1 MLINTVLL
9 FLQSALPIFII
20 ISLLLLRF
28 TATSETLVTNK
39 NLSVIIVL
47 AISLVFLLSQYME
60 ITSQLFDGKG
70 TELIFSF
77 GFILIYFCSALL
89 FLFDNKDRFIKVKK
103 TLALVVFLLVF
114 SLHGLHFILYLTSY
128 WAQSSP
134 FESSGFE
141 ASAFESLFIGII
153 LAVGI
158 CVSFAILLYFLLRY
172 SDASIH
178 IKTSCYFLLFFA
190 TGQLMQSIVLL
201 QQVDVLPLSSIIW
214 NSTSLIA
221 EKSELGQLFRVLF
234 GYETTPSFMQ
244 LITYLTAFIVPVFIS
259 KSRCFF
265 RLAYGEKS

>member
-28 TATSETLVTNK
+28 TATSETLITNK

-89 FLFDNKDRFIKVKK
+89 FLFDNEDRFINVKK

-134 FESSGFE
+134 
-141 ASAFESLFIGII
+141 FESLFIGII

>member
-1 MLINTVLL
+1 MLINTILL
-9 FLQSALPIFII
+9 FLQSALPIFIV

-28 TATSETLVTNK
+28 TTTSASLFTNK
-39 NLSVIIVL
+39 NLSFIIVL

-60 ITSQLFDGKG
+60 GISQLFDGKG
-70 TELIFSF
+70 TELVFSL
-77 GFILIYFCSALL
+77 GFIVIYFCSALL
-89 FLFDNKDRFIKVKK
+89 FLFDNKDRLINVKK
-103 TLALVVFLLVF
+103 ILALMVFLLVL
-114 SLHGLHFILYLTSY
+114 SLNGSHFILYLTSY
-128 WAQSSP
+128 WTQSLP
-134 FESSGFE
+134 LSSGV
-141 ASAFESLFIGII
+141 ESLFIGII

-172 SDASIH
+172 SDTSIH

-214 NSTSLIA
+214 NSTHFIA
-221 EKSELGQLFRVLF
+221 EKSEFGQLLRVLF

-244 LITYLTAFIVPVFIS
+244 LIIYLTAFTVPVFIS
-259 KSRCFF
+259 KSRYFF